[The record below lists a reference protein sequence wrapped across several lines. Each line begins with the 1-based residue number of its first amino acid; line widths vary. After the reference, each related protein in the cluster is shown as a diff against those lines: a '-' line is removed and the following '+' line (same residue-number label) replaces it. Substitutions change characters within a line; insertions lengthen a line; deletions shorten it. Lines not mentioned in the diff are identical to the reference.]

1 MDQLSSPIR
10 LLAFCGSL
18 RKQSFNRMALEA
30 LKLRAQSLFQ
40 NELEI
45 YIFDELGQ
53 LPFFNP
59 DLELALES
67 EDFKPLKTDEK
78 SLAALAHL
86 KCAMAQADG
95 LIIASPEYAHGVT
108 GVIKNMLDWLVS
120 GESFVDM
127 PLMLINTS
135 TRAHHAQDDLTEIVT
150 TMSGRVIQEASL
162 CLPLLGSQIRSTADL
177 ITSDLVGQLDNK
189 LSLYTKALNR
199 SVLND
204 FSAAYAMQQE

>member
-1 MDQLSSPIR
+1 MDQLSSPKH

-18 RKQSFNRMALEA
+18 RKQSFNKMVLEA
-30 LKLRAQSLFQ
+30 LKIRGHRQFH

-45 YIFDELGQ
+45 HIFDELGN

-59 DLELALES
+59 DLELALEEGDLS
-67 EDFKPLKTDEK
+67 SLPTDEK
-78 SLAALAHL
+78 SLVALRYL
-86 KCAMAQADG
+86 KDAMAQADG

-108 GVIKNMLDWLVS
+108 GVIKNALDWLVS

-135 TRAHHAQDDLTEIVT
+135 TRAHHAQDALTEIVT

-189 LSLYTKALNR
+189 LSLYIKALNQ
-199 SVLND
+199 
-204 FSAAYAMQQE
+204 SA

>member
-1 MDQLSSPIR
+1 MDQLSSPLR

-30 LKLRAQSLFQ
+30 LQLRANTLFQ
-40 NELEI
+40 NEIEI
-45 YIFDELGQ
+45 HIFDELGN

-59 DLELALES
+59 DLELAFEAGDLSSLQTE
-67 EDFKPLKTDEK
+67 EK
-78 SLAALAHL
+78 SLAALSHL
-86 KCAMAQADG
+86 MHAMAQADG

-108 GVIKNMLDWLVS
+108 GLIKNTLDWLVS

-135 TRAHHAQDDLTEIVT
+135 TRAHHAQDALTEIVT

-189 LSLYTKALNR
+189 LSLYIKALNQ
-199 SVLND
+199 
-204 FSAAYAMQQE
+204 SA